1 MNCQLLKPGVGYMMN
16 PALSFLFL
24 HVFEIFLIKVRR
36 KRLKENIGISQSVNK
51 KKNFA
56 EHELGSGAVRRYH
69 TVTRRS
75 LVSRGRQQLR
85 FKK

>member
-16 PALSFLFL
+16 PTLSFLFL

-51 KKNFA
+51 KKN
-56 EHELGSGAVRRYH
+56 LLNMNWDPG
-69 TVTRRS
+69 
-75 LVSRGRQQLR
+75 L
-85 FKK
+85 